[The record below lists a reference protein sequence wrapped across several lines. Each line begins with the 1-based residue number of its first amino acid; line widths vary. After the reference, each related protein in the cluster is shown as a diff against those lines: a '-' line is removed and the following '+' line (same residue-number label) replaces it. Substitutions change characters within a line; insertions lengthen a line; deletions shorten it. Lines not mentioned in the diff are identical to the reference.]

1 MRRLESISA
10 TITLRAKLSTR
21 RQVIAAMAANA
32 AGSAAAL
39 EHFLQEYPEA
49 TGKNTKKCNGG
60 QGDNSRP
67 PITSAIGGIGKAWE
81 RSFSKSVL
89 DMALARIRGRSWSVF
104 HPQRSSRQAGFRT
117 RSKSKFAILVC
128 ELQFLT
134 KRTRRTIFS
143 FWVL

>member
-1 MRRLESISA
+1 LRRLESISA

-81 RSFSKSVL
+81 SSFSKNVL

-104 HPQRSSRQAGFRT
+104 HSQRSSRQAGFPT
-117 RSKSKFAILVC
+117 QSNENNVFKK
-128 ELQFLT
+128 
-134 KRTRRTIFS
+134 
-143 FWVL
+143 